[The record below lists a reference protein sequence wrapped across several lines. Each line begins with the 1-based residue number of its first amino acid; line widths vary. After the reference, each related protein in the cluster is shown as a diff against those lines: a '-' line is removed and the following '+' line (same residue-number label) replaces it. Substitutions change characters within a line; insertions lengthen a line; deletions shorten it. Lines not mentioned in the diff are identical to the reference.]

1 VIGFIRSNATLGRMN
16 LQLCTYGNPVLR
28 KKAEPI
34 QEINESVR
42 ALAGEMIAFMHA
54 ERGVGLAAEQIGRT
68 EALCVI
74 DIPPEADTDESGT
87 RENPEIAMPL
97 VLINPE
103 ITARS
108 PERISCEEGCLSFP
122 GLSATVERHHAV
134 TVRFTELDGA
144 ARELTGKG
152 LLARAVQ
159 HELDHL
165 NGVLLVDRMSPV
177 KRIAYAGRLK
187 RMVRETKAAMR
198 D

>member
-1 VIGFIRSNATLGRMN
+1 MIGFTQSSVNIPPMN

-28 KKAEPI
+28 KKAEPV
-34 QEINESVR
+34 QAINESVH
-42 ALAGEMIAFMHA
+42 ALADEMIAFMHA

-74 DIPPEADTDESGT
+74 DIPPDADTNDDGL
-87 RENPEIAMPL
+87 RENPEVAMPL

-108 PERISCEEGCLSFP
+108 PKRITCEEGCLSFP
-122 GLSATVERHHAV
+122 GLAAPVERHYQV
-134 TVRFTELDGA
+134 TVRFTGLDGTE
-144 ARELTGKG
+144 RELTGQG
-152 LLARAVQ
+152 LLARAIQ